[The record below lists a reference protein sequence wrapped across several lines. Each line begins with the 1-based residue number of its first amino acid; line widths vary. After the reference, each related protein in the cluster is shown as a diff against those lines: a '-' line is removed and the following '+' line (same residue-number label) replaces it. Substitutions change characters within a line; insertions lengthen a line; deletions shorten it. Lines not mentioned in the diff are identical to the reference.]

1 MKMYYC
7 DLAINLRVTQTI
19 KLKSYEELVEDHMN
33 SIEAVFTEEVYQV
46 MQII

>member
-19 KLKSYEELVEDHMN
+19 KLKRYEELVEDHMN
-33 SIEAVFTEEVYQV
+33 SIEAIFTEEVYQV